1 MSLCLP
7 LLSVTAAT
15 QLVAAVLSQPETL
28 AGRVAEGQD
37 AGPLAKKGGGG
48 EDGDSVVLGFG
59 SKFCNKIQVP
69 PKDPVSQE
77 QIQLKS
83 RGGCTNGFH
92 IWALL
97 HQGLSSSGGK
107 ESDLTSEY
115 NFALWNP
122 NMLLKHLL

>member
-1 MSLCLP
+1 M
-7 LLSVTAAT
+7 TAAP

-28 AGRVAEGQD
+28 AGRVAEGQE
-37 AGPLAKKGGGG
+37 AGPLAKIRGGGG
-48 EDGDSVVLGFG
+48 DGDSVVLGFG

-69 PKDPVSQE
+69 PKAPCLSRANSV
-77 QIQLKS
+77 KS

-92 IWALL
+92 IWAPL

-122 NMLLKHLL
+122 NVLVKHLL